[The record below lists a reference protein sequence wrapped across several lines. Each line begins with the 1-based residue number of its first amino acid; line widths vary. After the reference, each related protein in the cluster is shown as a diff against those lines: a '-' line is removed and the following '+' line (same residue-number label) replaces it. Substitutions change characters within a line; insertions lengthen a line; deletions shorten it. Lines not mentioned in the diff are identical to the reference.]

1 MSGIKMLSLSMPIA
15 ALDLPLDTIE
25 KGGVVAVLIAAVVAI
40 WREGNKRQDK
50 LEAIIDR
57 NTKALT
63 EAAEVD
69 RESAAV
75 LVEVKD
81 EIIKCHAAR
90 GHSDSW
96 DGSKDRRLR
105 PLTGGQK

>member
-1 MSGIKMLSLSMPIA
+1 MSGVQMLSLAMPIA
-15 ALDLPLDTIE
+15 ALDLPFGAIE
-25 KGGVVAVLIAAVVAI
+25 KGGVVTVLIIAVVAI

-50 LEAIIDR
+50 LEGIIDR

-69 RESAAV
+69 RESAKV

-90 GHSDSW
+90 GHHERWNGQDE
-96 DGSKDRRLR
+96 RR
-105 PLTGGQK
+105 GQK